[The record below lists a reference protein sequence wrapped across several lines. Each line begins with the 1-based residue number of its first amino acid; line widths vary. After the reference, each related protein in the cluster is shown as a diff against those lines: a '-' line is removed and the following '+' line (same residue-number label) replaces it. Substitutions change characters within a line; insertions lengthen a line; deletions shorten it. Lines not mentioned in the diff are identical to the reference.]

1 MRGKTTLE
9 NVVSKVHEMSMN
21 YYDESIDISEMRFE
35 DLNWM
40 YVGNNVFEILP
51 SAQRLFANRLRI
63 PHAYLA
69 RCPEEL
75 QAQNLN
81 YWLEQEQKHRE
92 SLFCRFDG
100 PRLRGVF
107 TEKYTAIDHG
117 EILNKMIE
125 HDFPLTAEV
134 HCSLDE
140 TLMVLKVPDYNRTFG
155 NNNGDRIVPGISIG
169 NSEVGILALTIEA
182 YFYRLVCA
190 NGLIAKTAVASRFK
204 HISRKALDEFPYV
217 LGQVVDESRH
227 SQHRFR
233 ISMQTAVENPLNT
246 ISSFNKQFQLTKK
259 EAEAVGRGWEQE
271 KGSSMFNVI
280 QAYTRAAQDV
290 ALSTEEAYKLEK
302 VGGEILSLVRP

>member
-9 NVVSKVHEMSMN
+9 NVMAKVHEMSMN
-21 YYDESIDISEMRFE
+21 YYDEPIAIGEMEFE
-35 DLNWM
+35 NLNWM
-40 YVGNNVFEILP
+40 FIGNNVFQILP

-81 YWLEQEQKHRE
+81 YWLEQEQKQRE

-100 PRLRGVF
+100 HRLRAVF
-107 TEKYTAIDHG
+107 TERYTATDHG
-117 EILNKMIE
+117 EILEKMIE

-140 TLMVLKVPDYNRTFG
+140 TLMVIKVPEYERMFG
-155 NNNGDRIVPGISIG
+155 FNGDRIVPGISIG

-182 YFYRLVCA
+182 YFYRLVCS

-217 LGQVVDESRH
+217 LEQVGLESQS
-227 SQHRFR
+227 SQHRLR
-233 ISMQTAVENPLNT
+233 ISMQTAVDNPLDT
-246 ISSFNKQFQLTKK
+246 ISSFNRQFQLTKK
-259 EAEAVGRGWEQE
+259 EAEAVERGWQLEQGE
-271 KGSSMFNVI
+271 TMFNVI
-280 QAYTRAAQDV
+280 QAYTRAGQDTS
-290 ALSTEEAYKLEK
+290 LSAEEAYKLEK
-302 VGGEILSLVRP
+302 TGGQILALVRS